1 MGHLHYGL
9 TGTTPDG
16 RREVACAGFYSNLS
30 PSLTQT
36 AAGGQDFGLSL
47 FPLTDSGADTVP
59 SVVDTLSFTLD
70 VAGCY
75 GAAGAATPG
84 GTVALTLTAA
94 GESRPG
100 GMDRGAQMVYV
111 RFA

>member
-1 MGHLHYGL
+1 M
-9 TGTTPDG
+9 
-16 RREVACAGFYSNLS
+16 
-30 PSLTQT
+30 
-36 AAGGQDFGLSL
+36 
-47 FPLTDSGADTVP
+47 P

-75 GAAGAATPG
+75 AAAGAATPG